1 MTLEEYAKDILYSH
15 GCDEYTY
22 GGEWSKHVLDDLKE
36 AYPDGMEFPYVDVAN
51 AILSMSRPKP
61 IVREPWL
68 VHWWTD
74 DCDDGFGCTSF
85 DEAKECSFAVLV
97 NWIDSEYEEYA
108 EDPESI
114 NYMIYNCGA
123 EVMKYNP
130 MTDEYEEYWYP
141 SHEELKEIGWELR
154 EEE

>member
-22 GGEWSKHVLDDLKE
+22 GSEESEHILDDLKE
-36 AYPDGMEFPYVDVAN
+36 AYPDGMEYPYVDVAN
-51 AILSMSRPKP
+51 AILAMSRPKP
-61 IVREPWL
+61 IVREPWH
-68 VHWWTD
+68 VHWWSD
-74 DCDDGFGCTSF
+74 ECDGGFGRESF
-85 DEAKECSFAVLV
+85 EEAKESVFDTLV
-97 NWIDSEYEEYA
+97 TWVVEAQDDSA
-108 EDPESI
+108 EDFD
-114 NYMIYNCGA
+114 YMIYNFGA

-141 SHEELKEIGWELR
+141 SNEELKEIGWEFK

>member
-22 GGEWSKHVLDDLKE
+22 GGEWSKSVLDDLKE
-36 AYPDGMEFPYVDVAN
+36 AYPDGMEYPYVDVAN
-51 AILSMSRPKP
+51 AILAMSRPQP
-61 IVREPWL
+61 IVREPWF

-74 DCDDGFGCTSF
+74 HCDDGFGRESF
-85 DEAKECSFAVLV
+85 EFAKESVFDILV
-97 NWIDSEYEEYA
+97 EWVVEAQDDSA
-108 EDPESI
+108 EDFD
-114 NYMIYNCGA
+114 YMLYNCGA

-141 SHEELKEIGWELR
+141 SNEELKEIGWEFK